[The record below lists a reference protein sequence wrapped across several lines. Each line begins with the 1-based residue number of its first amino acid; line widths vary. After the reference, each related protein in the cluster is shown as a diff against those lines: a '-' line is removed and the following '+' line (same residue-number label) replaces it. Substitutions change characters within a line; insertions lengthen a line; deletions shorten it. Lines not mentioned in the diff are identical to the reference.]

1 VTSDVELPHGSETVL
16 VVENEEPVRDM
27 ILDVLSLHG
36 YTALSAADGNEALRI
51 ADAHHGAMDL
61 IIVDVLMPGIS
72 GEALVRQLVAD
83 RPGIRIL
90 YISGYT
96 NELIRQHGLLG
107 STGGNFLQKP
117 FSVDDLV
124 RKVREV
130 LAGGTGRA

>member
-1 VTSDVELPHGSETVL
+1 MTSDVELPHGSETVL

>member
-1 VTSDVELPHGSETVL
+1 MTETVL

-36 YTALSAADGNEALRI
+36 YAALSAADGNEALRI
-51 ADAHHGAMDL
+51 ADANRGAMDL
-61 IIVDVLMPGIS
+61 VIVDVLMPGIS
-72 GEALVRQLVAD
+72 GEALVRQLVTD

-130 LAGGTGRA
+130 LA